1 MRNKEKTN
9 WVFWLMILIG
19 IMAIV
24 SNLYTEN
31 KKNSKLMSS
40 HAIIQGQI
48 SSFGYNIKSSRSS
61 ASFFFKVGK
70 KVYQGSFSHSDFCQ
84 RLSNSEEDS
93 LKHVKFPVI
102 YYPKDPKINMMLL
115 KKWHYEKF
123 NVPYPK
129 DLEGVLE
136 EYFGCS
142 KLERFFTY
150 W

>member
-1 MRNKEKTN
+1 MKIPSPLIVLIIAATVIIVTTIRREK
-9 WVFWLMILIG
+9 
-19 IMAIV
+19 
-24 SNLYTEN
+24 EN
-31 KKNSKLMSS
+31 KLLLKNHLL
-40 HAIIQGQI
+40 IQGQI
-48 SSFGYNIKSSRSS
+48 SSFGYNIKSSTSS

-84 RLSNSEEDS
+84 RLSYSEEDS

-129 DLEGVLE
+129 DLEVVLE